1 MGKFLTAWENNM
13 QNLTSKP
20 TLDTVLNHRSIRKFT
35 NEPISEELLNTLF
48 TAGMAGSTSGYLQSA
63 SIIRVTDKQL
73 RYQIRRICA
82 NAQDAKEGEKYGH
95 HYVEN
100 CAEFLI
106 FCMDSNRHL
115 TLLPDAKI
123 DWTEVVLVGTV
134 DATIIA
140 QNLLVTAESL
150 GLGGVYIGSVR
161 NDIDKLSELL
171 KLPKG
176 IVPLFGM
183 CLGYPDHNPDMR
195 PRLPNQV
202 IVSTNQYEP
211 ASQEQLEEFNN
222 TVKDYYSQLRQSDMD
237 WVSQIKNYLSV
248 PSRPEILPYL
258 NKQGFAKR

>member
-1 MGKFLTAWENNM
+1 MTN
-13 QNLTSKP
+13 SKP

-35 NEPISEELLNTLF
+35 QELISEELLNTLF
-48 TAGMAGSTSGYLQSA
+48 SAGMAGSTSGYLQSA

-73 RYQIRRICA
+73 RYDIRRICA

-115 TLLPDAKI
+115 TLLPEAQI
-123 DWTEVVLVGTV
+123 DWTEVVLVGAV

-176 IVPLFGM
+176 VVPLFGM
-183 CLGYPDHNPDMR
+183 CLGYPDQDPAMR
-195 PRLPNQV
+195 PRLPNSV
-202 IVSTNQYEP
+202 IVSTNQYKP
-211 ASQEQLEEFNN
+211 ASKAELDAFND
-222 TVKDYYSQLRQSDMD
+222 TVKDYYSQLRHADMD
-237 WVSQIKNYLSV
+237 WTSQIVNYLAK

>member
-1 MGKFLTAWENNM
+1 M
-13 QNLTSKP
+13 
-20 TLDTVLNHRSIRKFT
+20 
-35 NEPISEELLNTLF
+35 
-48 TAGMAGSTSGYLQSA
+48 
-63 SIIRVTDKQL
+63 
-73 RYQIRRICA
+73 
-82 NAQDAKEGEKYGH
+82 
-95 HYVEN
+95 
-100 CAEFLI
+100 
-106 FCMDSNRHL
+106 
-115 TLLPDAKI
+115 
-123 DWTEVVLVGTV
+123 

-183 CLGYPDHNPDMR
+183 CLGYPDQDPAMR
-195 PRLPNQV
+195 PRLPNSV

-211 ASQEQLEEFNN
+211 ASKAELDAFND
-222 TVKDYYSQLRQSDMD
+222 TVKDYYSQLRHADMD
-237 WVSQIKNYLSV
+237 WTSQIVNYLAK

>member
-1 MGKFLTAWENNM
+1 MTN
-13 QNLTSKP
+13 SKP
-20 TLDTVLNHRSIRKFT
+20 TLDTGVKPPLNPQVHPRAKSVKK
-35 NEPISEELLNTLF
+35 LLNTLF
-48 TAGMAGSTSGYLQSA
+48 SAGMAGSTSGYLQSA

-73 RYQIRRICA
+73 RYDIRRICA

-115 TLLPDAKI
+115 TLLPEAQI
-123 DWTEVVLVGTV
+123 DWTEVVLVGAV

-176 IVPLFGM
+176 VVPLFGM
-183 CLGYPDHNPDMR
+183 CLGYPDQDPAMR
-195 PRLPNQV
+195 PRLPNSV
-202 IVSTNQYEP
+202 IVSTNQYKP
-211 ASQEQLEEFNN
+211 ASKAELDAFND
-222 TVKDYYSQLRQSDMD
+222 TVKDYYSQLRHADMD
-237 WVSQIKNYLSV
+237 WTSQIVNYLAK

-258 NKQGFAKR
+258 NKQGFAKRLIL

>member
-1 MGKFLTAWENNM
+1 MTN
-13 QNLTSKP
+13 SKP

-35 NEPISEELLNTLF
+35 QELISEELLNTLF
-48 TAGMAGSTSGYLQSA
+48 SAGMAGSTSGYLQSA

-73 RYQIRRICA
+73 RYDIRRICA
-82 NAQDAKEGEKYGH
+82 NAKDAKEGEKYGH

-115 TLLPDAKI
+115 TLLPEAQI
-123 DWTEVVLVGTV
+123 DWTEVVLVGAV

-176 IVPLFGM
+176 VVPLFGM
-183 CLGYPDHNPDMR
+183 CLGYPDQDPAMR
-195 PRLPNQV
+195 PRLPNSV
-202 IVSTNQYEP
+202 IVSTNQYKP
-211 ASQEQLEEFNN
+211 ASKAELDAFND
-222 TVKDYYSQLRQSDMD
+222 TVKDYYSQLRHADMD
-237 WVSQIKNYLSV
+237 WTSQIVNYLAK